1 MPAKVLFKFVPGG
14 RNDQALLGN
23 RHRVD
28 VFITKKENVNLKSL
42 KLHFDDIECIDPS
55 NELRTV
61 DLATDQSVMMEAVS
75 MNASMMTQDTT

>member
-42 KLHFDDIECIDPS
+42 KLHVDEIECIDP
-55 NELRTV
+55 
-61 DLATDQSVMMEAVS
+61 
-75 MNASMMTQDTT
+75 